1 MVEVLCMKD
10 EQTKRDLAEALLA
23 VMEHQPL
30 EKITVND
37 IVTKCGVSRQTFYR
51 HFKDKYDL
59 VNWYFEIQ
67 VQKSFALIKDSRT
80 LIEALTK
87 KFEFINEQYVFFR
100 NAFMIDN
107 CNSLVNYDYNY
118 IYHFYESI
126 IVPKVGTITDDIR
139 FTLEFY
145 CHASIDM
152 TVEWVRNDRPV
163 KPSIIAERLVELM
176 PKKLEQLLVDL

>member
-1 MVEVLCMKD
+1 MKE
-10 EQTKRDLAEALLA
+10 EQTKKDLAQALLLL
-23 VMEHQPL
+23 MEHASL
-30 EKITVND
+30 EKITIND

-67 VQKSFALIKDSRT
+67 VQKSFAIIKDSST
-80 LIEALTK
+80 LKEALTK
-87 KFEFINEQYVFFR
+87 KFEFINEQYVFFH
-100 NAFMIDN
+100 NAFLIDN
-107 CNSLVNYDYNY
+107 YNSLVNYDYNY

-126 IVPKVGTITDDIR
+126 IQQKTGSISEEIR

-152 TVEWVRNDRPV
+152 TVDWVLHNRPIQ
-163 KPSIIAERLVELM
+163 PSIIAQRLVELM
-176 PKKLEQLLVDL
+176 PKKLEALLLEL